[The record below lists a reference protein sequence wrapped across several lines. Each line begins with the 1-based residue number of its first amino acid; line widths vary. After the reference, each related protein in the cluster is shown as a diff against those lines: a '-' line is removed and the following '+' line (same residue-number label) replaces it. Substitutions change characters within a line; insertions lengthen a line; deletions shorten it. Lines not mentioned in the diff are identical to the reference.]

1 MKQIIFAAVNQ
12 TELIDTPVIQPNDNE
27 VLVKT
32 AFSTIS
38 CGTERA
44 NLTGSTNVGPGGGMP
59 WYPVKLG
66 YSTSGIVEKVG
77 KNIKS
82 VLPGDRVAMYWTFH
96 AEYNTPIEERVVK
109 ITDERVSLRSAALM
123 HIAAFPLAALRKTRL
138 EIGESMLVMGLGI
151 LGQFAVTLAHAAGA
165 VPVIAADPNPK
176 RREEALAG
184 GADYAFDP
192 TEPGF
197 AEKVKEL
204 TGGGV
209 NTAIE
214 VTGVGAGLNE
224 ALDCMAPFGR
234 VALLGC
240 TRNPNFT
247 VDYYQKVHKP
257 GITLIGAHTMAR
269 PEHESHPGWFTVC
282 DDIKALMKLVGE
294 GRIDLEGKIRE
305 THSPLEA
312 VAVYDRLIH
321 DKNFPTVVQ
330 FDWSKL

>member
-1 MKQIIFAAVNQ
+1 MKQLIFAAVNKP
-12 TELIDTPVIQPNDNE
+12 ELIDVPVREPRDNE

-59 WYPVKLG
+59 VYPVALG
-66 YSTSGIVEKVG
+66 YSTSGIVEKIG
-77 KNIKS
+77 KDVTS
-82 VLPGDRVAMYWTFH
+82 VAPGDRVAMYWTVH

-109 ITDERVSLRSAALM
+109 ITDERISLRSAALM
-123 HIAAFPLAALRKTRL
+123 HIGCFPLAALRKTRL

-165 VPVIAADPNPK
+165 VPVIAADPNPV

-197 AEKVKEL
+197 AEKVKVL

-209 NTAIE
+209 NTCIE

-247 VDYYQKVHKP
+247 VDYYQKVHRP
-257 GITLIGAHTMAR
+257 GVKLIGAHNFVR
-269 PEHESHPGWFTVC
+269 PKVESYPHHWTHHDDCRAILDMIASKRIQVEPIVSRIESPVNAPQIYNELC
-282 DDIKALMKLVGE
+282 D
-294 GRIDLEGKIRE
+294 
-305 THSPLEA
+305 
-312 VAVYDRLIH
+312 
-321 DKNFPTVVQ
+321 DKNFPMGTV
-330 FDWSKL
+330 FDWRDM

>member
-1 MKQIIFAAVNQ
+1 MKQLIFAAVNKP
-12 TELIDTPVIQPNDNE
+12 ELIDVPVREPRDNE

-59 WYPVKLG
+59 VYPVALG
-66 YSTSGIVEKVG
+66 YSTSGIVEKIG
-77 KNIKS
+77 KDVTS
-82 VLPGDRVAMYWTFH
+82 VEPGDRVAMYWTVH

-123 HIAAFPLAALRKTRL
+123 HIGCFPLAALRKTRL
-138 EIGESMLVMGLGI
+138 EIGESMLAMGLGI

-165 VPVIAADPNPK
+165 VPVIAADPNPV

-197 AEKVKEL
+197 AEKVKVL

-209 NTAIE
+209 NTCIE

-269 PEHESHPGWFTVC
+269 PEKESRPGWFTVR
-282 DDIKALMKLVGE
+282 DDIKSLMKLVAE
-294 GRIDLEGKIRE
+294 GRIDLESKICE
-305 THSPLEA
+305 THSPLDG
-312 VAVYDRLIH
+312 VAVYNRLIE

-330 FDWSKL
+330 FDWSQL

>member
-1 MKQIIFAAVNQ
+1 MKQIIFSSVNT
-12 TELIDTPVIQPNDNE
+12 TELVDVPVQEPKDNE

-44 NLTGSTNVGPGGGMP
+44 NLTGSTNTGPGGGAP

-66 YSTSGIVEKVG
+66 YSTSGIVQKVG
-77 KNIKS
+77 KS
-82 VLPGDRVAMYWTFH
+82 VASVAPGDRVAMFWTFH
-96 AEYNTPIEERVVK
+96 AEYNTPIEDRVVK

-151 LGQFAVTLAHAAGA
+151 LGQLAVTLAHAAGA
-165 VPVIAADPNPK
+165 APVIAADPNPT
-176 RREEALAG
+176 RRAEALAG

-204 TGGGV
+204 TGGI
-209 NTAIE
+209 NAAIE

-224 ALDCMAPFGR
+224 TLDCMAPFGR

-240 TRNPNFT
+240 TRDPNFT

-269 PEHESHPGWFTVC
+269 PEHDSHPGYFTVR

-294 GRIDLEGKIRE
+294 GRIDLEGKIHE

-330 FDWSKL
+330 FDWSQM